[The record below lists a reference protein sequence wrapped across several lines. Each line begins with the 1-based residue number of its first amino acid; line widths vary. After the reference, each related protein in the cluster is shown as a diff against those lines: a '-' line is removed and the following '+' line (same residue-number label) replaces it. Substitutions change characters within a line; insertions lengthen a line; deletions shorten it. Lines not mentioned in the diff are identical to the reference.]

1 MSHQNTKAMPT
12 IIGITE
18 LFASL
23 HVAKIHG
30 MKAPH
35 KAVLLLS
42 IIDLVESGSIDTP
55 FVPLSDQLIQKF
67 NDIWNYYVGDSPYF
81 KPDICKPYYH
91 LQHEPFWRLIGR
103 NKSDDALP
111 YDQVNYTVNYLR
123 DTYESAI
130 LDHWLFDAFQQP
142 VIRGALRTVLIST
155 YLTNYPNPDT
165 HANLA

>member
-1 MSHQNTKAMPT
+1 MPT
-12 IIGITE
+12 IITLTE

-42 IIDLVESGSIDTP
+42 VIDLVESGSIDTP
-55 FVPLSDQLIQKF
+55 FVYLTDQLIQKF
-67 NDIWNYYVGDSPYF
+67 NDVWNYYIGDSPYF

-91 LQHEPFWRLIGR
+91 LLDEPFWRLIGR

-111 YDQVNYTVNYLR
+111 YDQVNYTVNYLS
-123 DTYESAI
+123 DTYHCAI
-130 LDHWLFDAFQQP
+130 LDHWLFDALQQP
-142 VIRGALRTVLIST
+142 VIRGSLRTVLIST
-155 YLTNYPNPDT
+155 YLTVHPTPDSDT
-165 HANLA
+165 NLA